1 MRNGADY
8 EIIVKIHETFLNP
21 EMGEIDGS
29 VNGGILHGGFDG
41 NLEVL
46 L

>member
-1 MRNGADY
+1 MKRFEALKRGKNRS
-8 EIIVKIHETFLNP
+8 I
-21 EMGEIDGS
+21 
-29 VNGGILHGGFDG
+29 NGGILHGGFDG